1 MEDRGKKACSHH
13 LAGSDDTVSMVIS
26 HHSFCM
32 KHAMF
37 FLIDTSQ
44 GHPSQ

>member
-1 MEDRGKKACSHH
+1 MEDAGKKARSHH

-26 HHSFCM
+26 HLSFCM
-32 KHAMF
+32 KRAMF
-37 FLIDTSQ
+37 SLIDTSG